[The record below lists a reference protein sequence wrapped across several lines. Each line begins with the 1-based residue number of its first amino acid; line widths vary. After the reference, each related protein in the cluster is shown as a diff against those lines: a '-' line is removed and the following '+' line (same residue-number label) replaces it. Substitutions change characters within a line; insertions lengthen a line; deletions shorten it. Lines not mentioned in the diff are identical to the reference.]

1 MVKSSRP
8 RGSLIE
14 TSENSD
20 RWLISYADLI
30 TLLFAFFVVMYSTAS
45 INEGKM
51 RVLSDSLVAS
61 FTGRNKTLAPI
72 QVGKL
77 SRSPYVDE
85 EAPATTAEEL
95 VLIPARAGPEEKP
108 ETGEKETPSRTGTVA
123 PDEVYKDEVHKIADE
138 VAESLRQLI
147 NIDAVTIREH
157 ATWIEIDISSVY
169 LFVSGSARL
178 SDLSIPILQR
188 LANVL
193 KSYKNPVQV
202 EGFTDNRPIN
212 TAVYPSNWELSAAR
226 AASVVHLFAKSGIEP
241 GRMVAI
247 GYGEHRP
254 VADNATE
261 SGRSRNRRVV
271 IVIPANEDVRRALEA
286 ERRATVRRSLLGNR
300 RARFDSDGADLAH

>member
-95 VLIPARAGPEEKP
+95 VLIPARAGLQ
-108 ETGEKETPSRTGTVA
+108 
-123 PDEVYKDEVHKIADE
+123 IA
-138 VAESLRQLI
+138 R
-147 NIDAVTIREH
+147 
-157 ATWIEIDISSVY
+157 
-169 LFVSGSARL
+169 
-178 SDLSIPILQR
+178 P
-188 LANVL
+188 
-193 KSYKNPVQV
+193 
-202 EGFTDNRPIN
+202 NRP
-212 TAVYPSNWELSAAR
+212 ASCPAGKPASWSAQ
-226 AASVVHLFAKSGIEP
+226 
-241 GRMVAI
+241 
-247 GYGEHRP
+247 
-254 VADNATE
+254 
-261 SGRSRNRRVV
+261 
-271 IVIPANEDVRRALEA
+271 
-286 ERRATVRRSLLGNR
+286 
-300 RARFDSDGADLAH
+300 